1 MSNTIKISE
10 LKKLKQAQYHLKQLE
25 GHIKDNKWYGHL
37 YSHLAAVEGE
47 LQRQVETLEGAKV
60 KIADN
65 SPAGEIPETDRLYD
79 VLELSTNGFF
89 PPDNSYTSLSRVGA
103 SQKYEVLLSEGLS
116 PENIKIVRVK

>member
-1 MSNTIKISE
+1 MSE
-10 LKKLKQAQYHLKQLE
+10 LSALKQAQYHLKELE
-25 GHIKDNKWYGHL
+25 GHIKDNKWYSHL

-47 LQRQVETLEGAKV
+47 LQRQVETLEETKV
-60 KIADN
+60 KIIDN
-65 SPAGEIPETDRLYD
+65 SPAGEIPETDSLYD

-103 SQKYEVLLSEGLS
+103 SQKYENLLSEGLS

>member
-1 MSNTIKISE
+1 MSE
-10 LKKLKQAQYHLKQLE
+10 LSALKQAQYHLKELE
-25 GHIKDNKWYGHL
+25 GHIKDNKWYSHL

-60 KIADN
+60 KIMDN

-89 PPDNSYTSLSRVGA
+89 PPDTSYTSLSRVGA
-103 SQKYEVLLSEGLS
+103 SQKYESLLSQGVCPDS
-116 PENIKIVRVK
+116 IKIVRVK

>member
-1 MSNTIKISE
+1 MSE
-10 LKKLKQAQYHLKQLE
+10 LSALKQAQYHLKELE

-65 SPAGEIPETDRLYD
+65 SAAGEIPETDRLYN
-79 VLELSTNGFF
+79 VLELSTNGYF
-89 PPDNSYTSLSRVGA
+89 PPDTSYTSLSRVVA
-103 SQKYEVLLSEGLS
+103 SQKYENLLAEGVS
-116 PENIKIVRVK
+116 PDNIKIVRVK